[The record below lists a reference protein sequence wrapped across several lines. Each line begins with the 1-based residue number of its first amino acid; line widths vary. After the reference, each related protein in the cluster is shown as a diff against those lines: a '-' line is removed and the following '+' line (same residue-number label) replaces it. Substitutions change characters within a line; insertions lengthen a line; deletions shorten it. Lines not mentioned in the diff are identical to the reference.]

1 MKFWKKFCIY
11 STLSILGLFAL
22 LIIALQCSWVQETSL
37 KLALRSQFQ
46 EVRFKR
52 YIGSS
57 TSITA
62 DVIEVK
68 NPNQSITIHQLNLQ
82 WTPWSLIF
90 GRKLHIK
97 NFQAVVSVDLKELLP
112 EKVTHTSGLSTH
124 SSKTSDTFSFFDS
137 LKLPVKLDIES
148 CDIHFEAHVPHI
160 DVLGGHITLK
170 NLSANNCGIL
180 EYRAQINTQIGSEVL
195 SSHLEGNVK
204 LKLNEGSNFTQIDL
218 KGCAKLNKGTVNYP
232 TIDYKGFLTK
242 VKDSSNEHLQ
252 LNIVYGPNNE
262 VSFIGETGKSA
273 NHLVNIKWNANLDQN
288 WLQMLPLAHIPT
300 VSIQS
305 EGTCNLKR
313 DTHLWQLNGL
323 LNATAYNLY
332 PEAINMPVVK
342 GNAQFNAEF
351 NAQQFTLNKCDA
363 LLGDDKEQGRIFFQS
378 KIHHPLTYCYTKK
391 VLQCHSKD
399 HSPLVELKYQ
409 NLPFGFINPYL
420 ESQGHFIGAHI
431 TEGTIQV
438 SFDDKKQEWV
448 IDTTKPIAI
457 YCDQININRQKLLTN
472 TLARFKGKCAIKND
486 SSSLNYQAD
495 LTVQGNNE
503 DIPFLHYTV
512 KGEGY
517 DQLKNPSYACVG
529 DLDFNQNLAKSYLD
543 LSSLK
548 CSLNP
553 ELHLKCSH
561 NFIYTL
567 KTEQYG
573 IFQFVCELYGNAK
586 QNNWIVCKSLNS
598 FGLFKGALISP
609 STTPLVQIQV
619 NQCPLD
625 LVKYQGIGTEGTL
638 STQGHIKSALGGFEF
653 ELTQPLKVDN
663 FALYLENQEQL
674 RLKGIRIDQ
683 LNCGH
688 QVHKWHFGVKN
699 LRIDAPQQ
707 NEPLLLVDADATGY
721 DNQIQTTHGS
731 VEAKLDALSVQPFA
745 LKYPGF
751 FGNFQSKWQWEAKN
765 KSADASAHLSLS
777 SVPFDLS
784 FKNHYTQGSKQS
796 HQLDG
801 SIVLKHENHTSDLNF
816 QQTLTQQ
823 NKLSG
828 KITSDKLWASDWMAL
843 VKYIQDALK
852 TTQPKAVGS
861 TVSNTSAVSTA
872 STLKTPEAKAKFTL
886 PIQGNIEVQLK
897 SIPDLELQNFSSS
910 INITP
915 TVIAVKNFGMQC
927 CDGNVQGHALYDLN
941 QQHVE
946 GSLLADRMQLSK
958 MWNIPA
964 YFQYPLSLY
973 GQLSGTAGINAD
985 VKGDL
990 EHLQNGTAHVSVQAT
1005 NGRFIPS
1012 KTVSTGTQAVSG
1024 ITSLLQSA
1032 TDITVPGTGAIEFLS
1047 SYAKT
1052 IDFSKFALNLQRDAT
1067 KPIVFQGNVTNA
1079 DLAIDVDGQVSTDF
1093 SRPMNQQNLLCKVQ
1107 FSAPQQSPFN
1117 DHFTFDANNR
1127 TELGYGIGPRCTIDG
1142 TLGKP
1147 NYGGL
1152 TELLNHAKLQP
1163 SKSKKEKATQKDSL
1177 NPINK
1182 IENLLKLF

>member
-11 STLSILGLFAL
+11 GTLSILGLFAL
-22 LIIALQCSWVQETSL
+22 LIIALQCSWVQKTSL

-62 DVIEVK
+62 DAIEIK

-97 NFQAVVSVDLKELLP
+97 NFQAVVSVDLNEPLP

-148 CDIHFEAHVPHI
+148 CDIHFEAHVPRI
-160 DVLGGHITLK
+160 DVLSGHITLK

-180 EYRAQINTQIGSEVL
+180 EYRAQIHTQIGSEVL
-195 SSHLEGNVK
+195 SNHLEGNVK
-204 LKLNEGSNFTQIDL
+204 LELNECSNFTQIDF
-218 KGCAKLNKGTVNYP
+218 KGCAKLNKGTVKYP
-232 TIDYKGFLTK
+232 TIDYKGFLAK

-252 LNIVYGPNNE
+252 LNIVYGSNNE
-262 VSFIGETGKSA
+262 VSLVGETGKSV

-378 KIHHPLTYCYTKK
+378 KIHHPLTYCYAKK
-391 VLQCHSKD
+391 ALQCHSKD
-399 HSPLVELKYQ
+399 HSRLVELKYQ
-409 NLPFGFINPYL
+409 NLPFSFINPYF

-431 TEGTIQV
+431 TEGTILV

-495 LTVQGNNE
+495 LAVQGNNE
-503 DIPFLHYTV
+503 NTPFLHYTV
-512 KGEGY
+512 KGKGY
-517 DQLKNPSYACVG
+517 NPLKNPSYACVG

-561 NFIYTL
+561 DFMYTL
-567 KTEQYG
+567 KTEQCF
-573 IFQFVCELYGNAK
+573 ISQFACELYGNSK
-586 QNNWIVCKSLNS
+586 QNNWIVCKSLNG
-598 FGLFKGALISP
+598 FNLFKGALIS
-609 STTPLVQIQV
+609 SYITPLVQIQV

-625 LVKYQGIGTEGTL
+625 LVQYQGMGTEGTL
-638 STQGHIKSALGGFEF
+638 STQGHIKSAPGGFEF

-663 FALYLENQEQL
+663 FVLYLENQEQL

-707 NEPLLLVDADATGY
+707 NEPLLLVDVDATGY
-721 DNQIQTTHGS
+721 DDQIRTTHGS

-777 SVPFDLS
+777 SLPFDLS

-801 SIVLKHENHTSDLNF
+801 SIVLKHDNHTSDLNF

-843 VKYIQDALK
+843 VKYIQEALK

-861 TVSNTSAVSTA
+861 TVSNASAISTA

-910 INITP
+910 IHITP

-973 GQLSGTAGINAD
+973 GQLSGTAGVNAE

-990 EHLQNGTAHVSVQAT
+990 EYLQNGIAHVSVQAT

-1052 IDFSKFALNLQRDAT
+1052 IDFSKFALNLQWDTA

-1093 SRPMNQQNLLCKVQ
+1093 SRPMDQQHLLCKVQ

-1163 SKSKKEKATQKDSL
+1163 SKSKKEETTQKDSS
-1177 NPINK
+1177 NPINM
-1182 IENLLKLF
+1182 IENVLKLF